1 MSCARKIYLDINPID
16 IYMYAAASFLIYHI
30 QLAGGGV
37 RAEGVGEKSDYPT
50 PLTWNLDFHSPH
62 MLRNWNLC

>member
-37 RAEGVGEKSDYPT
+37 RAGGEGGEKSDYPT
-50 PLTWNLDFHSPH
+50 PLT
-62 MLRNWNLC
+62 

>member
-50 PLTWNLDFHSPH
+50 PLT
-62 MLRNWNLC
+62 